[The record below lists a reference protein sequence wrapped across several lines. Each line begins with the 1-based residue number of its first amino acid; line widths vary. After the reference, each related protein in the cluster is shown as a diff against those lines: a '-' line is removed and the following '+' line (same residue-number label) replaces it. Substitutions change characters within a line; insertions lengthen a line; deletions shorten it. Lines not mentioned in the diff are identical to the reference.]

1 MAGVNLSSI
10 FGPATTQINR
20 TVLKNALV
28 TARKSG
34 QPGMSIGVKTSVRNM
49 VSNRVKPGTI
59 NSELDQFTK
68 MGGKVPRP
76 GTIGPNPTKGGKDF
90 INASTDY
97 ADDVRTGD
105 SDTFLAN
112 RVPEGT
118 VGGAGSTTGL
128 ARIQSDLAFLKRN
141 PGATSRPA
149 PAARNMTSAQKG
161 AVDARKGKG
170 KKKKDKK
177 KDNSWPVEPW
187 GSMVSDG
194 YKKGGSKGGMR

>member
-1 MAGVNLSSI
+1 MTRINLSSI
-10 FGPATTQINR
+10 FGKGATQIDR
-20 TVLKNALV
+20 SILEDVFKAAHATGV
-28 TARKSG
+28 
-34 QPGMSIGVKTSVRNM
+34 PGMSIGVKTSVRNM

-112 RVPEGT
+112 RVPKRT
-118 VGGAGSTTGL
+118 VGSRFVADTRPPGL
-128 ARIQSDLAFLKRN
+128 ARIQSDLAFLRRN
-141 PGATSRPA
+141 P
-149 PAARNMTSAQKG
+149 K
-161 AVDARKGKG
+161 AVDRSG
-170 KKKKDKK
+170 
-177 KDNSWPVEPW
+177 P
-187 GSMVSDG
+187 
-194 YKKGGSKGGMR
+194 KGGMR